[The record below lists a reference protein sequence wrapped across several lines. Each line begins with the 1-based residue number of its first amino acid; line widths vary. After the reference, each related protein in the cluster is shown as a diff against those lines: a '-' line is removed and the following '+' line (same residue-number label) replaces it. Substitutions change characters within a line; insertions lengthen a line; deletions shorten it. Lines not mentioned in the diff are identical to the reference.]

1 MQIILTEN
9 EIKNAIVMFL
19 QSKMSIDDTVDVELS
34 TQGRGGQTVVAT
46 VDLDSVA
53 KNPSK
58 TSQDEP
64 KKEEN
69 TDTLPEV
76 EKAQEEAADVN
87 SESLFNSEP
96 EKEKEPVINSDDS
109 PFGSFA

>member
-1 MQIILTEN
+1 MQITLTEN
-9 EIKNAIVMFL
+9 EIKKAIVMFL

-58 TSQDEP
+58 TSQAEP

-76 EKAQEEAADVN
+76 EKAQEEATESN
-87 SESLFNSEP
+87 SESLFDPEP
-96 EKEKEPVINSDDS
+96 EKEKEPVINTDDS

>member
-1 MQIILTEN
+1 MQITLTEN
-9 EIKNAIVMFL
+9 EIKKAIVMFL
-19 QSKMSIDDTVDVELS
+19 QSKMNIDDTVDVKLS

-53 KNPSK
+53 K

-64 KKEEN
+64 KEEES
-69 TDTLPEV
+69 TDTLPDA
-76 EKAQEEAADVN
+76 EKAQEEAVDSN

-96 EKEKEPVINSDDS
+96 EKEKEPAVNTDDS

>member
-19 QSKMSIDDTVDVELS
+19 QNKMNIDDTVDVELS

-46 VDLDSVA
+46 VDLNSVA

-58 TSQDEP
+58 TSQEEP
-64 KKEEN
+64 KKEE
-69 TDTLPEV
+69 DTEVLPEA
-76 EKAQEEAADVN
+76 EKTQEEAVESSSDEALF
-87 SESLFNSEP
+87 SETETV
-96 EKEKEPVINSDDS
+96 KEPAIDTDDS
-109 PFGSFA
+109 PFGGFV

>member
-58 TSQDEP
+58 TSQEEP
-64 KKEEN
+64 KKVEN

-76 EKAQEEAADVN
+76 EKAQEEATESN
-87 SESLFNSEP
+87 SESLFDPEP
-96 EKEKEPVINSDDS
+96 EKEKEPVINTDDS